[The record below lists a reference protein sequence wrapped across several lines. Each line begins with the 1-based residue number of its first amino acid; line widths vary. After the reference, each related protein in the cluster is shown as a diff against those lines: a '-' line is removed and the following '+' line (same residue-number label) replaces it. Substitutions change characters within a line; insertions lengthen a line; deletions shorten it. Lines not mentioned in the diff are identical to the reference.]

1 MNEYLT
7 CLLQPI
13 SCRTAHL
20 NPIRLLSA
28 QRIFRKDTQQKLSE
42 GISGLLIFS
51 DEEPNVAVKY
61 PTSFIFYCTIYLV
74 PDKSC
79 CRKTSFQVFS
89 ILTVH
94 NLPLVRLCFVSVF
107 HNHHIK
113 STVSE
118 EVQNMPMDMVTP
130 HNRNKSDKLFD
141 ITVPLKE
148 QR

>member
-1 MNEYLT
+1 M
-7 CLLQPI
+7 
-13 SCRTAHL
+13 
-20 NPIRLLSA
+20 
-28 QRIFRKDTQQKLSE
+28 
-42 GISGLLIFS
+42 LIFS
-51 DEEPNVAVKY
+51 GQEPNVAVKY

-79 CRKTSFQVFS
+79 CRKTSFRVFS

-94 NLPLVRLCFVSVF
+94 NLPLVRLGFVSVL

-118 EVQNMPMDMVTP
+118 EVQNMPIDMVTP
-130 HNRNKSDKLFD
+130 RNRNKSDKLFD
-141 ITVPLKE
+141 KPVPFEE